1 MVDGPVDS
9 PVAFVCAMPMELR
22 PLTKRLGL
30 RPAELGGGPAR
41 TGRLD
46 GRPVVAIVTGMGTF
60 LAAAGVQRLLDA
72 VTPAQVVVFGIT
84 GAVDDETPI
93 GALILPERVIDHASG
108 REHEHHLLGP
118 GRVHGALWTT
128 DVITPAA
135 DLPAL
140 RARGVVALDMETA
153 AIAQACEDDRRGRRR
168 VVPHQPPGRHREPE
182 GGRPLLRP
190 PPGAHSRPPA
200 AGAGRRTC
208 HPPGRGRRRRRRTR
222 RGLIGRPETG
232 RVRARRENRGR
243 RLGRP
248 RDPRPLLTGPPR

>member
-30 RPAELGGGPAR
+30 RPAELGCGPAR

-72 VTPAQVVVFGIT
+72 VTPAQVLVVGLT
-84 GAVDDETPI
+84 GAVYDETPI
-93 GALILPERVIDHASG
+93 GTLVLPARVVDHRTG

-153 AIAQACEDDRRGRRR
+153 AIAQACEERHVPWTVFRAVSDRTTDGVDDELFHLS
-168 VVPHQPPGRHREPE
+168 HQDGTANPRAVARYCVRHPGRIP
-182 GGRPLLRP
+182 GLLRLAR
-190 PPGAHSRPPA
+190 GAALATRRAADAAVAAVRA
-200 AGAGRRTC
+200 AG
-208 HPPGRGRRRRRRTR
+208 
-222 RGLIGRPETG
+222 
-232 RVRARRENRGR
+232 
-243 RLGRP
+243 
-248 RDPRPLLTGPPR
+248 